1 MKKIRDKKKY
11 IIAILTLIVV
21 ISTFKIVSLHL
32 RRKSLEKISAATVS
46 YLSITSN
53 RRKNID
59 EAARLNNGSYT
70 NTCVYFASGA
80 LRAAGLD
87 VPTSVGNTTE
97 LTEFLLKKG
106 YKKYYDLDKLQAGDI
121 CFAAPSGNVNETP
134 DHTYIFKQWTDSSHK
149 DAYIFDNQ
157 LTEYG
162 SCYHVRNITYKTIRK
177 GKSKSKAI
185 YFMRAK

>member
-1 MKKIRDKKKY
+1 MIKIKDKKKY
-11 IIAILTLIVV
+11 IVIVLTLIVV
-21 ISTFKIVSLHL
+21 IAAFKIASSYLK
-32 RRKSLEKISAATVS
+32 RKSYEKISAATVN
-46 YLSITSN
+46 YLNVTSN

-87 VPTSVGNTTE
+87 VPKSVGNTTQ
-97 LTEFLLKKG
+97 LIEFLQKEG
-106 YKKYYDLDKLQAGDI
+106 YKKYYDLNKLEPGDI
-121 CFAAPSGNVNETP
+121 CFAAPSGNVSETP
-134 DHTYIFKQWTDSSHK
+134 DHTYIFDKWTDSSHK

-162 SCYHVRNITYKTIRK
+162 SCYHVRNVTYKTVRNS
-177 GKSKSKAI
+177 KSKSPAI
-185 YFMRAK
+185 YFMRVK

>member
-1 MKKIRDKKKY
+1 MNKIKDKKKY
-11 IIAILTLIVV
+11 IIIALTLVLI
-21 ISTFKIVSLHL
+21 IATFKIVSSYL
-32 RRKSLEKISAATVS
+32 RRKSLEKISVAAVS
-46 YLSITSN
+46 YLSVTSN

-87 VPTSVGNTTE
+87 VPTSVGNTTQ
-97 LTEFLLKKG
+97 LTELLLKKG
-106 YKKYYDLDKLQAGDI
+106 YKKYYDLDKLQPGDI

-134 DHTYIFKQWTDSSHK
+134 DHTYIFKKWTDSSHK

-162 SCYHVRNITYKTIRK
+162 SCYHVRNVTYKTVRK
-177 GKSKSKAI
+177 GKSKSPAI